1 MQNFEDYYGILG
13 VNPEATASEI
23 KRAYRDKC
31 WILSPDRM
39 RGAPVSAIEQA
50 EKELKKVN
58 NAYEILN
65 DPVKRKEYHSQ
76 WLKQKAKPK
85 PVVKPSHID
94 FSNMDPGKTSRKSFV
109 IENLGGP
116 YTKLWIS
123 NPDSWL
129 KVVSWHS
136 LKQEELPLEVEIEA
150 TGSSCGQTSAEHIKV
165 KLDNEETQVNVNLT
179 TNIAPQ
185 TLVKSKDSE
194 KPPSGGRGHATHMS
208 LKLVLGFIL
217 FVLIVFASIKLM
229 PLLAGPTGDSPAI
242 PPPAISTPPVATNTE
257 SNDSPTPPPMPG
269 EMLKFKVISLSP
281 IANFSSDATNL
292 PYGDQVYYGVPFTT
306 SKERIFSTQDGASSF
321 FIEETLQTDI
331 SRPQKVYVLIN
342 ATNAYQEFLNKQI
355 GKITLVFDNGI
366 TEETP
371 LIVGA
376 NVREHIIDTTYG
388 DVVRTVTD
396 SANKLAWQ
404 GTSSERLVAIDMLT
418 IPIGSS
424 NQARSLKQIIITDT
438 SNLTTY
444 SPDPG
449 LILWGVTISY
459 IE

>member
-13 VNPEATASEI
+13 VNPEATPSEI
-23 KRAYRDKC
+23 KRAYRDKY

-58 NAYEILN
+58 NAYEILK
-65 DPVKRKEYHSQ
+65 DPAKRKEYHSQ

-94 FSNMDPGKTSRKSFV
+94 FSNMDPGKTSRKSFM

-150 TGSSCGQTSAEHIKV
+150 TGSSWGQTSAEYIKV
-165 KLDNEETQVNVNLT
+165 KLDDEETQVNINLT
-179 TNIAPQ
+179 TNIAQ
-185 TLVKSKDSE
+185 TLEKLKSSE
-194 KPPSGGRGHATHMS
+194 KPPPGGRGHAIHMS
-208 LKLVLGFIL
+208 PKFVLGFIFL
-217 FVLIVFASIKLM
+217 VLILFAVIKLM
-229 PLLAGPTGDSPAI
+229 TSSAGPTGGSPAT
-242 PPPAISTPPVATNTE
+242 PTPAISTPPAATNTK
-257 SNDSPTPPPMPG
+257 SNDSPTTPAVQAEIP
-269 EMLKFKVISLSP
+269 KFKVISLLP
-281 IANFSSDATNL
+281 IANFSSTATNL

-306 SKERIFSTQDGASSF
+306 SKERIFSTQYGDSSF
-321 FIEETLQTDI
+321 PIEGTLQTDI

-342 ATNAYQEFLNKQI
+342 TTNAYREFLNKQI

-371 LIVGA
+371 LIVGT
-376 NVREHIIDTTYG
+376 NVREHTIDTTYG

-404 GTSSERLVAIDMLT
+404 GTSSGTLVAIDMLT

-438 SNLTTY
+438 SNLTAN